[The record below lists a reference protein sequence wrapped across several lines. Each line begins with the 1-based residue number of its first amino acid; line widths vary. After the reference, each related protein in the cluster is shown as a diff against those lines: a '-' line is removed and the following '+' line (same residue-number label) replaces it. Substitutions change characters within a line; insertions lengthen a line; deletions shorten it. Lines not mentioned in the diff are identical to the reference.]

1 MFGSVGFGSTQFGMM
16 WICNGIWIVCITI
29 RWSMGWWLVRICG
42 GFQVFNKWVE
52 QGRYRP
58 DWVCVCEGR
67 QPEMLDFEAMAGLM
81 GE

>member
-16 WICNGIWIVCITI
+16 WICNGIWIICITI

-42 GFQVFNKWVE
+42 GFQVFNKWFE